1 MRQTILHSIT
11 DIMAAV
17 VADVMDMDK
26 DKAECP
32 ISRILT
38 VRRPRCPES
47 NNYKSLNASTERG
60 GYSEMPLPFQG
71 ENGC

>member
-1 MRQTILHSIT
+1 
-11 DIMAAV
+11 MAAV

-32 ISRILT
+32 ISRILS
-38 VRRPRCPES
+38 VRRPRCRDS
-47 NNYKSLNASTERG
+47 NSYKSLNASTERG

>member
-1 MRQTILHSIT
+1 MWQTILHSIT

-17 VADVMDMDK
+17 VADVMDK

-38 VRRPRCPES
+38 VRRLRCRDS
-47 NNYKSLNASTERG
+47 SGYKIFKRLDTARCHFRFRAKTVVDKN
-60 GYSEMPLPFQG
+60 
-71 ENGC
+71 